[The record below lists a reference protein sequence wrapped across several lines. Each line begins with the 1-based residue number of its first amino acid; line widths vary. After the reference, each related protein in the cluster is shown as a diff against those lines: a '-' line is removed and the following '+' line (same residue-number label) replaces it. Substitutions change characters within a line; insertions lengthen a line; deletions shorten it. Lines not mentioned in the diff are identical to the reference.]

1 MKIKCDVFK
10 FDPDSGMQGK
20 FVTYMLEMEPSD
32 TVLDAL
38 MQIYQDYDPAL
49 AFRYACGVVRCGECA
64 MRVNGDPCLACEKS
78 VEPEMRIEPLD
89 NLPLIKD
96 LVVDRRGVFDRIF
109 KRLPRLS
116 GVAATKAKLRNLDLK
131 AAKESIEQ
139 SVQLSKCFECL
150 ICQSSCPIYAGEEET
165 FVGPLGLLWLAQMS
179 VNPANESI
187 PSAEVKQLL
196 APCLRC
202 GACSAKCPAE
212 DDLISCALEILDG
225 K

>member
-10 FDPDSGMQGK
+10 FNPDSDTQGK
-20 FVTYMLEMEPSD
+20 FATYRLDMETSD

-38 MQIYQDYDPAL
+38 IQIYQNYDPAL

-64 MRVNGDPCLACEKS
+64 MLVNGAPCLACEKS
-78 VEPEMRIEPLD
+78 VEPEMKIEPLA
-89 NLPLIKD
+89 NLPLVKD

-116 GVAATKAKLRNLDLK
+116 EITATKAKLRALDLK
-131 AAKESIEQ
+131 TAKESIEQ

-150 ICQSSCPIYAGEEET
+150 ICQSSCPIYACEEEN
-165 FVGPLGLLWLAQMS
+165 FVGPLGLLWLAQMC
-179 VNPANESI
+179 VNPANEPI
-187 PSAEVKQLL
+187 PTAEVKRVLT
-196 APCLRC
+196 PCLHC
-202 GACSAKCPAE
+202 GACSEKCPAE
-212 DDLISCALEILDG
+212 DDLVSLALDILDS